1 MKIKL
6 KIQQKIQLFIISA
19 SILVYV
25 FAVGYISINARK
37 MAYNDAIKVT
47 NNQVSEAA
55 KDIKAKLDAELAAV
69 VALTDAFKVY
79 NNFSKDDWQN
89 LVHKIYYNVF
99 KENKNVYALW
109 SSWELSMID
118 PEWDKTYGRVSHT
131 FWRDNNGLIKEQTE
145 LRSLDGDSEIYA
157 ITKNTLTPSIN
168 EPYLDVVSDGSREA
182 LLMTSLK
189 SPVVD
194 NGKFA
199 AVVAFDITLIQFQ
212 ELVETIKPFE
222 GSYAY
227 LISNG
232 GLIAGH
238 PNKELLA
245 KKIEEVFPED
255 NKNYKITQKIKKGE
269 PFNYTTTNDKGQE
282 VYVSYAPIFVGETGT
297 PWSIA
302 ISVPVS
308 TIMQEANTNFK
319 ISLAVGIIGILL
331 MVLVIAIISKNITN
345 PLTKITAL
353 LKLLAK
359 GHIDDKMRIKIETG
373 DEIEE
378 MAGALNE
385 SIDGLNKKVDFANHI
400 GKGELNQQFSLL
412 SEHDVLGQSLI
423 EMRDSLVK
431 AREEENKRKLEDEK
445 RRWANEGLAMFA
457 DILRQ
462 NNNNIENLATE
473 IIMNLVNYLKANQG
487 GLFILND
494 DDKENI
500 HFKLLS
506 AFAYDRRK
514 YLQKSIEPG
523 EGLIGTCAIE
533 KKTIFMTDIPQDYME
548 ITSGLGGAN
557 PSSLLIVP
565 LKLED
570 DLLGV
575 LEIASFQVFEKHEIE
590 FVEKLGE
597 SIASTLSSVRI
608 NIRTSELLERSQQQA
623 EEMAAQEEEMRQNM
637 EELQATQEESSR
649 KTAEMHGLIEALNIS
664 SFVIEYD
671 LDGYIQNVNDN
682 YLNLLGLTRD
692 EVIGTHHSGNM
703 HFTEKQQ
710 NEYDKFWR
718 ELRQGKVQK
727 ETSTVEI
734 NNKEF
739 VFAETYTPI
748 KNEDGDVYK
757 ILKISN
763 NISEFN
769 KTK

>member
-1 MKIKL
+1 M
-6 KIQQKIQLFIISA
+6 
-19 SILVYV
+19 
-25 FAVGYISINARK
+25 
-37 MAYNDAIKVT
+37 
-47 NNQVSEAA
+47 
-55 KDIKAKLDAELAAV
+55 
-69 VALTDAFKVY
+69 
-79 NNFSKDDWQN
+79 
-89 LVHKIYYNVF
+89 
-99 KENKNVYALW
+99 
-109 SSWELSMID
+109 
-118 PEWDKTYGRVSHT
+118 
-131 FWRDNNGLIKEQTE
+131 
-145 LRSLDGDSEIYA
+145 
-157 ITKNTLTPSIN
+157 
-168 EPYLDVVSDGSREA
+168 
-182 LLMTSLK
+182 
-189 SPVVD
+189 
-194 NGKFA
+194 
-199 AVVAFDITLIQFQ
+199 
-212 ELVETIKPFE
+212 
-222 GSYAY
+222 
-227 LISNG
+227 ISNG
-232 GLIAGH
+232 GLITGH
-238 PNKELLA
+238 PNKDLLA

-255 NKNYKITQKIKKGE
+255 NNTYKITQKIKKGE
-269 PFNYTTTNDKGQE
+269 PFNYTTTDDKGQE

-308 TIMQEANTNFK
+308 TIMKEANTNFI
-319 ISLAVGIIGILL
+319 ISLAVGIVGILL
-331 MVLVIAIISKNITN
+331 LVLVIAIISKNITN

-385 SIDGLNKKVDFANHI
+385 SINGLNKKVDFANHI

-431 AREEENKRKLEDEK
+431 ASEEEKKRKLEDEK
-445 RRWANEGLAMFA
+445 RRWANEGLAKFA

-494 DDKENI
+494 DDRENI

-570 DLLGV
+570 DVLGV

-671 LDGYIQNVNDN
+671 LEGYIQNVNDN
-682 YLNLLGLTRD
+682 YLNLLSLTRD

-734 NNKEF
+734 NSKQF

-769 KTK
+769 KRK